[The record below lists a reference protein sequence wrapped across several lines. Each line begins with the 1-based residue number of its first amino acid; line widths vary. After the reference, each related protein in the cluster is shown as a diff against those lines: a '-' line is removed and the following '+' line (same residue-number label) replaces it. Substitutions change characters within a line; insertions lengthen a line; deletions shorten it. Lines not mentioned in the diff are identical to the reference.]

1 MENPIIC
8 GHRWNLWTGI
18 PGGMHY
24 SGTPGM
30 KPNPR
35 LLVDLARAFAG
46 ERQVRVVAISEGPGA
61 GFLKER
67 QKSGVGSQGR

>member
-1 MENPIIC
+1 
-8 GHRWNLWTGI
+8 
-18 PGGMHY
+18 MHY

-46 ERQVRVVAISEGPGA
+46 ERQVRVVAISEGPGGRIPEGA
-61 GFLKER
+61 TEVRSR
-67 QKSGVGSQGR
+67 QSGAVIGNCLQQSPEP